1 MPFESKG
8 THPITRVTK
17 GYPSDCPCNKGDAVE
32 LDVNFLD
39 VNSGN
44 VIIRMIPQ
52 ANMTFCTHCG
62 TEILDSAKFCIGCG
76 TKVAPEEE
84 VSQEIAEITEDTIS
98 DEGRVSFD
106 LNPYSNQ
113 SFALVVVATLLSI
126 NSAIPILSYGGLRA
140 KYLVYIVLISLIL
153 AYMLIL
159 FGVKLS
165 ALFERIFRGF
175 QTQILQIFR
184 QGLLFSLFCFLSFIT
199 LVLNHLLSSLLIFE
213 GVGQYNMTN
222 FFLLTP
228 IIVSG
233 VLMFASRDYLSPN
246 REDMS
251 NHSEE

>member
-1 MPFESKG
+1 MPFC
-8 THPITRVTK
+8 V
-17 GYPSDCPCNKGDAVE
+17 
-32 LDVNFLD
+32 
-39 VNSGN
+39 
-44 VIIRMIPQ
+44 
-52 ANMTFCTHCG
+52 HCG
-62 TEILDSAKFCIGCG
+62 VEILESAKFCVGCG
-76 TKVAPEEE
+76 VKVAPEEE
-84 VSQEIAEITEDTIS
+84 VSQEIPEITEDTIS

-126 NSAIPILSYGGLRA
+126 NSAIPLLYFVGDFRA

-159 FGVKLS
+159 FGLKLS

-184 QGLLFSLFCFLSFIT
+184 QGLLFSLFYFLSFIT
-199 LVLNHLLSSLLIFE
+199 VVLNHILSNSLIKVD
-213 GVGQYNMTN
+213 VGNMTN
-222 FFLLTP
+222 FFVLTP